1 MENGKY
7 HLLISIFH
15 SLFSILYSLFSILS
29 PPQSPKES
37 S

>member
-7 HLLISIFH
+7 HLLISILYF
-15 SLFSILYSLFSILS
+15 LFSILQSPISLLS
-29 PPQSPKES
+29 TPQSPKES